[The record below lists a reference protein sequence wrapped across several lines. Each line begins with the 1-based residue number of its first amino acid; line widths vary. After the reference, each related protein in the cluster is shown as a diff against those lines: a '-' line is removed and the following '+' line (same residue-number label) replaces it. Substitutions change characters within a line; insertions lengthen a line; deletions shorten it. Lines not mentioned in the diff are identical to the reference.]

1 MSTADV
7 FVAVLA
13 FAMGLAIAGL
23 WTMLLAT
30 HQVPELRDH
39 DVAIRY
45 HLAAEY
51 LLAAGL
57 LAAGL
62 ATIAGAS
69 FATPLAAAAFGGLL
83 YSSINSAGYYAKL
96 GQRAFVTM
104 FGVVEVLAVAGLVA
118 VAR

>member
-1 MSTADV
+1 MTLGDV
-7 FVAVLA
+7 FVAVVALV
-13 FAMGLAIAGL
+13 MGVAIAAL
-23 WTMLLAT
+23 WSMLLLT
-30 HQVPELRDH
+30 HQVPELRDR

-57 LAAGL
+57 LAAGA

-83 YSSINSAGYYAKL
+83 YSSINSAGHYAKL
-96 GQRAFVTM
+96 GQRAFVAM
-104 FGVVEVLAVAGLVA
+104 FGVVDVLAVAGLVA